1 MSAWCSS
8 LGRSVS
14 VRNVTRL
21 LTLALLAV
29 ALTLVSTAGAAHTL
43 ARCRGTQLA
52 GTFAAVPNSAGAGN
66 ITYALRLKNI
76 SSSACT
82 VTGLPQGTLL
92 SRARKALPTHV
103 RAEFPGELSA
113 ILVTLPPGRST
124 RATARF
130 SPDVPGTGEQ
140 VTGRC
145 EPVAWWFRVAGQG
158 GGTTLVKVAPPTSVC
173 EHGRLLF
180 SAYGRG

>member
-1 MSAWCSS
+1 
-8 LGRSVS
+8 
-14 VRNVTRL
+14 VTRL
-21 LTLALLAV
+21 LSLAV
-29 ALTLVSTAGAAHTL
+29 LVAALVFVSTAGAAQTL
-43 ARCRGTQLA
+43 GRCHGAQLA
-52 GTFAAVPNSAGAGN
+52 GTFAVVPGSAGAGN

-76 SSSACT
+76 STSACT

-92 SRARKALPTHV
+92 GRARKALPTRV
-103 RAEFPGELSA
+103 RAAFPGELSA
-113 ILVTLPPGRST
+113 ILVTLSPGRST

-140 VTGRC
+140 MTGRC
-145 EPVAWWFRVAGQG
+145 EPLAWWFRVAGQG

-180 SAYGRG
+180 SAYTRA